1 MKVLLLNRSYYPNVG
16 GIENSLYF
24 LSRQLRE
31 QGHEVMILT
40 QDLGRDAKSREEYAT
55 IFKYPWFTYRRL
67 ALPFIPLIAEKKVQ
81 KWIAA
86 RRTELAADVVICR
99 DPMLGIAYSK
109 VFPETRI
116 VYIPAVIIKYYNN
129 GINKAYSVKSFIINL
144 LLYFQLKL
152 EEGQQKRIMQLANR
166 VIVFS
171 RNVKDQISKGR
182 ICNLDKVQICYPGVS
197 KKISSQRN
205 PNADAKIPTFLF
217 VGRLVAE
224 KNLDMLLEA
233 FSMLS
238 CKGKKL
244 IIVGDGILIYYL
256 KQLAFELGIK
266 DNVVFAGETK
276 TPEVYYQ
283 QADFFVI
290 PSKYESFGQVI
301 VESLTAGVPVI
312 GFRTIPGK
320 TLTAVDELIED
331 QKTGFVCNSFDEN
344 ALHDCLAQAT
354 ILYQNQKTYNKMRE
368 NCVRFAEENFSW
380 KRLADSCIT
389 K

>member
-24 LSRQLRE
+24 LSQQLRQ

-40 QDLGRDAKSREEYAT
+40 QELGRSANPREEYAT
-55 IFKYPWFTYRRL
+55 VIKYPWYTYPRI
-67 ALPFIPLIAEKKVQ
+67 ALPFIPLIAGKRVS
-81 KWIAA
+81 KWIAS
-86 RRTELAADVVICR
+86 RSDELAADVVICR

-109 VFPETRI
+109 VFPQARI
-116 VYIPAVIIKYYNN
+116 VYIPAVIIKYYNK
-129 GINKAYSVKSFIINL
+129 GIIKAHNLKGFIINL
-144 LLYFQLKL
+144 LLYIQLKL
-152 EEGQQKRIMQLANR
+152 EEGQQKHIMERADR

-197 KKISSQRN
+197 KKISSEKN
-205 PNADAKIPTFLF
+205 SVANNTPTFLF

-224 KNLDMLLEA
+224 KNLDMLLKA
-233 FSMLS
+233 FSLLS

-244 IIVGDGILIYYL
+244 IIVGDGNLASYL
-256 KQLAFELGIK
+256 KQLAVELGVK
-266 DNVVFAGETK
+266 DHVLFAGETK

-301 VESLTAGVPVI
+301 VESMTAGVPVI

-331 QKTGFVCNSFDEN
+331 QKTGYVCNSFDEK
-344 ALHDCLAQAT
+344 ALHNCLAQAAF
-354 ILYQNQKTYNKMRE
+354 LYQDQQTYNQMRE
-368 NCVRFAEENFSW
+368 SCVRFAEENFSW

>member
-24 LSRQLRE
+24 LSQQLHQ

-40 QDLGRDAKSREEYAT
+40 QELENKGNPREECAT
-55 IFKYPWFTYRRL
+55 IVKYPRYHYHRL
-67 ALPFIPLIAEKKVQ
+67 VLPFIPWIALRKTA
-81 KWIAA
+81 KWIGQ

-99 DPMLGIAYSK
+99 DQMLGMAYAK
-109 VFPETRI
+109 VFPETRM
-116 VYIPAVIIKYYNN
+116 VYIPAIILKYYNK
-129 GINKAYSVKSFIINL
+129 GVRKAYSFKEFINEL
-144 LLYFQLKL
+144 LRYIQMKL
-152 EEGQQKRIMQLANR
+152 EEGQQKRIMEHAER

-171 RNVKDQISKGR
+171 RNVKDQISDGQ
-182 ICNLDKVQICYPGVS
+182 ICDLDKVQICYPGVS

-205 PNADAKIPTFLF
+205 PAADTKIPTFLF

-233 FSMLS
+233 FSLLS

-244 IIVGDGILIYYL
+244 IIVGDGILAHYL

-301 VESLTAGVPVI
+301 VESMTAGVPVI

-354 ILYQNQKTYNKMRE
+354 ILYQNQQTYNQMRE
-368 NCVRFAEENFSW
+368 SCVRFAEENFSW
-380 KRLADSCIT
+380 KRLADSCLT